1 MPAYTTVQIVA
12 IVNVGS
18 DAALGNRNIGIKT
31 LSDFGSSADGG
42 DDDETPEWIDSCTI
56 DSDNDGFADNNPGC
70 DTNEQVLTLRLRAPN
85 LEFIGGV
92 DISEEQAS
100 AAVGE
105 MIPIQVTIQN
115 TGNVHA
121 TDINIILC
129 VGDEDE
135 IRSEGCEEEDVV
147 YRRVIGALMPSDN
160 TEDGVTITLLYPVTA
175 GSDNVVVVIDPEL
188 NIVEVS
194 DDDNY
199 LSVEE
204 KLQSNN
210 PVLDVAMV
218 VVSKWSVP
226 TIIMAATI
234 GLLGVAGL
242 MMVSRRKEA
251 LDRVAEQS
259 SLLQGLDEDARF

>member
-1 MPAYTTVQIVA
+1 MP
-12 IVNVGS
+12 
-18 DAALGNRNIGIKT
+18 L
-31 LSDFGSSADGG
+31 FGGA
-42 DDDETPEWIDSCTI
+42 
-56 DSDNDGFADNNPGC
+56 
-70 DTNEQVLTLRLRAPN
+70 R
-85 LEFIGGV
+85 
-92 DISEEQAS
+92 DISLFRTMNREL
-100 AAVGE
+100 
-105 MIPIQVTIQN
+105 INDIIQTEI
-115 TGNVHA
+115 A
-121 TDINIILC
+121 YYKIILDQT
-129 VGDEDE
+129 VTNVYGESKLEQDKLAYKYIKMYPE
-135 IRSEGCEEEDVV
+135 I
-147 YRRVIGALMPSDN
+147 
-160 TEDGVTITLLYPVTA
+160 
-175 GSDNVVVVIDPEL
+175 

-199 LSVEE
+199 LSVDE

-259 SLLQGLDEDARF
+259 SLLQGLDEETRF

>member
-1 MPAYTTVQIVA
+1 
-12 IVNVGS
+12 
-18 DAALGNRNIGIKT
+18 
-31 LSDFGSSADGG
+31 
-42 DDDETPEWIDSCTI
+42 
-56 DSDNDGFADNNPGC
+56 
-70 DTNEQVLTLRLRAPN
+70 
-85 LEFIGGV
+85 
-92 DISEEQAS
+92 
-100 AAVGE
+100 
-105 MIPIQVTIQN
+105 
-115 TGNVHA
+115 
-121 TDINIILC
+121 
-129 VGDEDE
+129 
-135 IRSEGCEEEDVV
+135 
-147 YRRVIGALMPSDN
+147 MPSDN